1 MEKQSSFNTGGIL
14 KGVSPTITITHA
26 PNKQP
31 SGTGQSKGKKGMN
44 ETELEEDLAISTAKS
59 STSAAQPKGKKSLT
73 ELEAELAE
81 EMAKTEARKMELDKL
96 KKEASDNNRKIKLS
110 TLEECV
116 QNAKRYD
123 SWAKEEGSQLKPDR
137 EKIENYLHLA
147 REAEKEANALRL
159 DLGIAQAE
167 SVEVAPEVSKSFWEA
182 NHGAAWVVS
191 LCLAIISIWTC
202 YHFVMTYKAEIDI
215 ANSTIVDP
223 SLKIGNPY
231 DESSIQG
238 IIYDNLVQFTDI
250 PKLWLF
256 LLILVPPIFF
266 YCLPFVKTK
275 VSPWLDWQEVSPAT
289 RLWLLYAFSASIFL
303 VSALYHLAGNG
314 R

>member
-1 MEKQSSFNTGGIL
+1 MEKQASFNTGGIL
-14 KGVSPTITITHA
+14 KGVGVSPTVTITQA
-26 PNKQP
+26 PPNKQ
-31 SGTGQSKGKKGMN
+31 QKGM
-44 ETELEEDLAISTAKS
+44 ETDKP
-59 STSAAQPKGKKSLT
+59 QPKSKKNLT
-73 ELEAELAE
+73 ELEAEVAE
-81 EMAKTEARKMELDKL
+81 EFARAEAKKAKFDML
-96 KKEASDNNRKIKLS
+96 KKEADDNNRKIKLAS
-110 TLEECV
+110 LEECV
-116 QNAKRYD
+116 NNANRYN

-147 REAEKEANALRL
+147 REAEKEANTLRL

-167 SVEVAPEVSKSFWEA
+167 GTEIAPEVSKSFWEA
-182 NHGAAWVVS
+182 NHGVAWLVS
-191 LCLAIISIWTC
+191 LGLAILSIWTC
-202 YHFVMTYKAEIDI
+202 YHFVMSYKAEIDI
-215 ANSTIVDP
+215 ANSAIVDP

-275 VSPWLDWQEVSPAT
+275 VSPWVDWQEVSPAT

>member
-14 KGVSPTITITHA
+14 KGVSPTISITPAPA
-26 PNKQP
+26 PNK
-31 SGTGQSKGKKGMN
+31 
-44 ETELEEDLAISTAKS
+44 S
-59 STSAAQPKGKKSLT
+59 STGSAAPPKGKKSLS
-73 ELEAELAE
+73 ELEAEVADELAKAE
-81 EMAKTEARKMELDKL
+81 AKKLQIESLRKDADEQ
-96 KKEASDNNRKIKLS
+96 NRKKKS
-110 TLEECV
+110 SALEECV

-137 EKIENYLHLA
+137 EKVENYLHLA

-159 DLGIAQAE
+159 ELGIAQAE
-167 SVEVAPEVSKSFWEA
+167 SIEIAPEVSKSFWEA
-182 NHGAAWVVS
+182 NHGVAWLVS
-191 LCLAIISIWTC
+191 LGLAVLSIWTC
-202 YHFVMTYKAEIDI
+202 YHFVMSYKAEIDI
-215 ANSTIVDP
+215 ANSNIVDP

-275 VSPWLDWQEVSPAT
+275 VSPWVDWQEVSPAT
-289 RLWLLYAFSASIFL
+289 RLWLLFAFSASIFL

>member
-1 MEKQSSFNTGGIL
+1 MEKQSSFSNGGIL
-14 KGVSPTITITHA
+14 KGVTPTITITPA
-26 PNKQP
+26 PVPSTGSNKPAPQ
-31 SGTGQSKGKKGMN
+31 
-44 ETELEEDLAISTAKS
+44 
-59 STSAAQPKGKKSLT
+59 KGKKSLS
-73 ELEAELAE
+73 ELEAEVAE
-81 EMAKTEARKMELDKL
+81 DLKQAELKRQKLETLRKEQ
-96 KKEASDNNRKIKLS
+96 EESTRKIKLS
-110 TLEECV
+110 SLEEHV

-137 EKIENYLHLA
+137 EKVENYLHLA

-159 DLGIAQAE
+159 ELGIAQAE
-167 SVEVAPEVSKSFWEA
+167 SIEIAPEVSKSFWEA
-182 NHGAAWVVS
+182 NHGVAWLVS
-191 LCLAIISIWTC
+191 LGLAVLSIWTC
-202 YHFVMTYKAEIDI
+202 YHFVMSYKTEIDI
-215 ANSTIVDP
+215 ANSKIVDP

-275 VSPWLDWQEVSPAT
+275 VSPWVDWQEVSPAT
-289 RLWLLYAFSASIFL
+289 RLWLLFAFSASIFL

>member
-14 KGVSPTITITHA
+14 KGVSPTISITPA
-26 PNKQP
+26 PNK
-31 SGTGQSKGKKGMN
+31 
-44 ETELEEDLAISTAKS
+44 S
-59 STSAAQPKGKKSLT
+59 STGSVAPQKGKKSLS
-73 ELEAELAE
+73 ELEAEVAE
-81 EMAKTEARKMELDKL
+81 EFAKAEAKKLQIESLRKDADEQ
-96 KKEASDNNRKIKLS
+96 NRKKKLS
-110 TLEECV
+110 ALEECV

-147 REAEKEANALRL
+147 REAEKEANTLRL
-159 DLGIAQAE
+159 ELGIAQAE
-167 SVEVAPEVSKSFWEA
+167 NFEIVPEVSQSFWEA
-182 NHGAAWVVS
+182 NHGAAWLVS
-191 LCLAIISIWTC
+191 LGLAIISIWTC

-215 ANSTIVDP
+215 ANSKIVDP